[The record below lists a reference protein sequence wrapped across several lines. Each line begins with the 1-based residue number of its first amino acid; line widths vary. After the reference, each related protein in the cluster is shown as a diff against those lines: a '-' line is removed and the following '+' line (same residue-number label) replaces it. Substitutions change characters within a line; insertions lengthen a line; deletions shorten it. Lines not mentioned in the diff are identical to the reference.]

1 MKKIFMFIGKYFK
14 KYLLYFLCLLISII
28 CTTILGLLYPLIT
41 GKVVDYI
48 INNNSI
54 KSILKLFVMYI
65 TLFVAHR
72 MFHLIQTILVAKL
85 ETSFLYDI
93 RIDLFSKLLKIKGDK
108 IANIKAGDIVK
119 RFGRDVDQIL
129 EYIYFNLFYS
139 IADIFEFIFQLMFIW
154 IISIPVFIFTLVSMP
169 LSFYLAKYFS
179 EKNNYIYTKLKLS
192 KSELSSW
199 LFEVIRGKTEINLM
213 GTEEQILN
221 ITNKKGEDLY
231 KNEININNKEVII
244 NQFISGT
251 TIVIN
256 IALYGLSAFL
266 IFQNKLSIGSFLALI
281 VYFKSSIE
289 IFSDIA
295 GRGKS
300 LSNNL
305 AAIDRIKEI
314 YYSHSEEV
322 SNHKNI
328 MLSGNIEY
336 KNCEFSYD
344 KKNNILNNFSIKI
357 NKGDRVAIVGEN
369 GAGKST
375 ITYLLVRLFEVNK
388 GRILINDID
397 INEYN
402 IHDLRD
408 KIGVVYQKTI
418 IFNDT
423 LRYNISFSNNREL
436 DFIIWEV
443 LKKVDM
449 YKFVQSL
456 PNKLDTKIDN
466 DKLSGGQKQRL
477 AIARIFIK
485 NPQIIILDE
494 VTSALDYETEQIV
507 EESLKELSLNR
518 TIIVIAHKL
527 SSLKN
532 VDKIA
537 MVKNGCVIG
546 YNDHKTLLQECEEY
560 AKLFN

>member
-54 KSILKLFVMYI
+54 KSILRLFVMYI

-179 EKNNYIYTKLKLS
+179 EKNNYIYIKLKLS

-213 GTEEQILN
+213 GAEEKILN

-256 IALYGLSAFL
+256 IALYGLSGF
-266 IFQNKLSIGSFLALI
+266 F
-281 VYFKSSIE
+281 
-289 IFSDIA
+289 
-295 GRGKS
+295 
-300 LSNNL
+300 
-305 AAIDRIKEI
+305 
-314 YYSHSEEV
+314 
-322 SNHKNI
+322 
-328 MLSGNIEY
+328 
-336 KNCEFSYD
+336 
-344 KKNNILNNFSIKI
+344 
-357 NKGDRVAIVGEN
+357 
-369 GAGKST
+369 
-375 ITYLLVRLFEVNK
+375 
-388 GRILINDID
+388 
-397 INEYN
+397 
-402 IHDLRD
+402 
-408 KIGVVYQKTI
+408 
-418 IFNDT
+418 
-423 LRYNISFSNNREL
+423 NIS
-436 DFIIWEV
+436 
-443 LKKVDM
+443 K
-449 YKFVQSL
+449 
-456 PNKLDTKIDN
+456 
-466 DKLSGGQKQRL
+466 
-477 AIARIFIK
+477 
-485 NPQIIILDE
+485 
-494 VTSALDYETEQIV
+494 
-507 EESLKELSLNR
+507 
-518 TIIVIAHKL
+518 
-527 SSLKN
+527 
-532 VDKIA
+532 
-537 MVKNGCVIG
+537 
-546 YNDHKTLLQECEEY
+546 
-560 AKLFN
+560 